1 VDALNTVGQPGA
13 VAAVRAMLAA
23 RVPHAVLLVGPPS
36 VGKQSLA
43 EDLATGLLCT
53 AADPDDR
60 PCRECRACRMVEH
73 GNHPDLHRLD
83 PEGAGGQVGIG
94 GPGRARGVRD
104 LVTELAL
111 MPVEGAH
118 RVAVIHEAHR
128 MNEDAQSALL
138 KTLEEPPAGTTLI
151 LIADDEERLL
161 PTVRSRCARIRLGT
175 VSTRDI
181 EQLLA
186 ARGLADP
193 PTAARLARLAGGRSG
208 LALTYAGAPG
218 AAAIR
223 GEIART
229 LLDLLDRGPA
239 ARMVA
244 ARDLMARA
252 TALMTLLAPA
262 ASEVTET
269 PRKRQ
274 GRPAGG
280 GSGDP
285 APAKPPNMEDQPQ
298 PDATEAGPGIG
309 RKVSAADRRRAL
321 GIVLDAWLELARD
334 LALAMRG
341 VVGSIRDMTLLDEL
355 VAMAPRTESGDIE
368 AALARL
374 ERARELLDANVSPEL
389 LLDVTLLRW
398 PRARPAA

>member
-1 VDALNTVGQPGA
+1 
-13 VAAVRAMLAA
+13 
-23 RVPHAVLLVGPPS
+23 
-36 VGKQSLA
+36 
-43 EDLATGLLCT
+43 
-53 AADPDDR
+53 
-60 PCRECRACRMVEH
+60 
-73 GNHPDLHRLD
+73 
-83 PEGAGGQVGIG
+83 
-94 GPGRARGVRD
+94 
-104 LVTELAL
+104 
-111 MPVEGAH
+111 
-118 RVAVIHEAHR
+118 
-128 MNEDAQSALL
+128 
-138 KTLEEPPAGTTLI
+138 
-151 LIADDEERLL
+151 
-161 PTVRSRCARIRLGT
+161 